1 MGKYMSLARQLRE
14 EEHSKDV
21 IDNKSVKI
29 NTISIDTDSHTPDR
43 PDGGATPLRP
53 YAVNAVIQCIH
64 SRKAEACGVCSGY
77 ARWLIEDES
86 RLRRAR
92 ANPEAARREFWRSV
106 RGAHEHRRAV
116 SGPPL

>member
-1 MGKYMSLARQLRE
+1 MGKYTSLARQLRD
-14 EEHSKDV
+14 EEHNKEV
-21 IDNKSVKI
+21 LDNKSVKI
-29 NTISIDTDSHTPDR
+29 NSIDVDSDGSPTGR
-43 PDGGATPLRP
+43 PHNGDTPLRP

>member
-1 MGKYMSLARQLRE
+1 MGKYTSLARQLRD
-14 EEHSKDV
+14 EEHNKGFLDS
-21 IDNKSVKI
+21 KSVKI
-29 NTISIDTDSHTPDR
+29 NGIDIDTNSNAPDR
-43 PDGGATPLRP
+43 LGSGDTPLRP